1 MDTRIE
7 DLENKLGIKP
17 EERES
22 LDIPSSNFALRRVI
36 FVVLIGLL
44 LFVCVYRFACFSLLF
59 LGKMA
64 Y

>member
-1 MDTRIE
+1 MDARIE

-22 LDIPSSNFALRRVI
+22 LDIPSFNFAPRRVI

-44 LFVCVYRFACFSLLF
+44 VSVCVY
-59 LGKMA
+59 
-64 Y
+64 

>member
-22 LDIPSSNFALRRVI
+22 LDIPSSNFAPRRVI

-44 LFVCVYRFACFSLLF
+44 LFVCLY
-59 LGKMA
+59 
-64 Y
+64 